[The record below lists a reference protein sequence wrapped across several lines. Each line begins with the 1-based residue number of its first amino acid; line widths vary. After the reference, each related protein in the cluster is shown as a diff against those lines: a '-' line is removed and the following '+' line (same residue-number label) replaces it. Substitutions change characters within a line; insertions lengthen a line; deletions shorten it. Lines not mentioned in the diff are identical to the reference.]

1 MSQKTVER
9 ILGKLATDE
18 EARQRFQNAPEE
30 ALADL
35 AGENDPLT
43 PVECEALRAL
53 DTDLLDRFADAL
65 DPRIQ
70 RVRIPSGVIEGG
82 TP

>member
-18 EARQRFQNAPEE
+18 EARQHFQNAPEE

-35 AGENDPLT
+35 AGEADPLT

-53 DTDLLDRFADAL
+53 DADLLDRFADAL

>member
-18 EARQRFQNAPEE
+18 EVRQHFRSAPEE
-30 ALADL
+30 ALANL

-43 PVECEALRAL
+43 PVESEALRAL
-53 DTDLLDRFADAL
+53 DADLLDRFADAL

-70 RVRIPSGVIEGG
+70 RVRIPSGAIEGG
-82 TP
+82 TS

>member
-18 EARQRFQNAPEE
+18 EVRQRFRAAPREVLA
-30 ALADL
+30 ALAL
-35 AGENDPLT
+35 AVDPLT
-43 PVECEALRAL
+43 PVEQEALSAL
-53 DTDLLDRFADAL
+53 DADLLDRFADAL

-70 RVRIPSGVIEGG
+70 RVRTSSGGVEGSG
-82 TP
+82 A

>member
-18 EARQRFQNAPEE
+18 EVRQSFRVAPGP
-30 ALADL
+30 ALAAM
-35 AGENDPLT
+35 AGEVDALT
-43 PVECEALRAL
+43 PVEREALCAL
-53 DTDLLDRFADAL
+53 DAELLDRFADAL

-70 RVRIPSGVIEGG
+70 RIRIPSGVVEGG
-82 TP
+82 RT

>member
-18 EARQRFQNAPEE
+18 EVRQRFRAEPGE
-30 ALADL
+30 ALDTL
-35 AGENDPLT
+35 AGEIDSLT
-43 PVECEALRAL
+43 PVEREALCTL
-53 DTDLLDRFADAL
+53 DADLLDRFADAL

-70 RVRIPSGVIEGG
+70 RVRIPSGAIEGSEA
-82 TP
+82 

>member
-18 EARQRFQNAPEE
+18 EIRQRFRTAPED

-53 DTDLLDRFADAL
+53 DADLLDRFADAL

>member
-18 EARQRFQNAPEE
+18 EVRQRFRVAPGE
-30 ALADL
+30 ALSAI
-35 AGENDPLT
+35 AGGVDALT
-43 PVECEALRAL
+43 PVELEALCTL
-53 DTDLLDRFADAL
+53 DADLLDRFADAL

-70 RVRIPSGVIEGG
+70 RVRIPAVAVAGSQA
-82 TP
+82 

>member
-18 EARQRFQNAPEE
+18 EIRQRFRAAPGE
-30 ALADL
+30 ALANL
-35 AGENDPLT
+35 ACDDSLT
-43 PVECEALRAL
+43 PVEREALCAL
-53 DTDLLDRFADAL
+53 DADLLDRFADAL

-70 RVRIPSGVIEGG
+70 RVRIPPGAVEGSA
-82 TP
+82 T

>member
-18 EARQRFQNAPEE
+18 EVRQRFRAAPRDV
-30 ALADL
+30 LTTL
-35 AGENDPLT
+35 AGEIDPLT
-43 PVECEALRAL
+43 PVEQDALCAL
-53 DTDLLDRFADAL
+53 DANLLDRFADVL

-70 RVRIPSGVIEGG
+70 RVRIPSGGFEGRDS
-82 TP
+82 